1 MPEAGREKFLK
12 RRHMIF
18 AAIGSAVGLGNV
30 WRFPYMCYEYGGA
43 AFLVAYV
50 VGIFAIGIP
59 WLLTEFAMGHYFQKG
74 APGVFK
80 SIGKKWEWLGWFP
93 SISAFLIDT
102 YYVVIM
108 AWTLIYFFSSMTL
121 AWGIG
126 EAGAQ
131 QAGDFF
137 FKTVLNLSDGPGA
150 LGGLQWRIV
159 AASAFTWFMIYL
171 VIYRGAEI
179 IGKVSEI
186 VMTLAWILI
195 FVIIIR
201 SVTLVGAVDGL
212 NYYLDIDWSVLKGG
226 EVWFAA
232 FSQIAFTLSVGMA
245 GMYTYGRFI
254 AKKGDITNN
263 TIITALCDSAFAFL
277 AGFAVFSTVGYIMQA
292 LGVTLQ
298 DVTISGVGLA
308 YVTYPVGISL
318 MPALNRL
325 TGVLFFLMFWL
336 IGLSSAYFLAYG
348 GYIVP
353 MIDKFG
359 WERKK
364 VALWG
369 CVAGFVVGL
378 LYCTQAG
385 LYWLDMVDRTV
396 AFYTL
401 LLGGAVAS
409 LVVGWVFGADKLR
422 EHVNATSDIK
432 VGPWMD
438 YLIKIVVPIGL
449 FFVVAYGGFM
459 QDLKEPYGGYG
470 SWANSIWILMVL
482 VLVVS
487 FVLQGMKSKDEIS

>member
-1 MPEAGREKFLK
+1 
-12 RRHMIF
+12 
-18 AAIGSAVGLGNV
+18 
-30 WRFPYMCYEYGGA
+30 
-43 AFLVAYV
+43 
-50 VGIFAIGIP
+50 
-59 WLLTEFAMGHYFQKG
+59 
-74 APGVFK
+74 
-80 SIGKKWEWLGWFP
+80 
-93 SISAFLIDT
+93 
-102 YYVVIM
+102 
-108 AWTLIYFFSSMTL
+108 
-121 AWGIG
+121 
-126 EAGAQ
+126 
-131 QAGDFF
+131 
-137 FKTVLNLSDGPGA
+137 
-150 LGGLQWRIV
+150 
-159 AASAFTWFMIYL
+159 
-171 VIYRGAEI
+171 
-179 IGKVSEI
+179 
-186 VMTLAWILI
+186 
-195 FVIIIR
+195 
-201 SVTLVGAVDGL
+201 
-212 NYYLDIDWSVLKGG
+212 
-226 EVWFAA
+226 
-232 FSQIAFTLSVGMA
+232 
-245 GMYTYGRFI
+245 
-254 AKKGDITNN
+254 
-263 TIITALCDSAFAFL
+263 
-277 AGFAVFSTVGYIMQA
+277 MQA

-308 YVTYPVGISL
+308 FVTYPVGISL

-359 WERKK
+359 WSRKK

-369 CVAGFVVGL
+369 CVIGFVVGL

-401 LLGGAVAS
+401 LLGGAGAS

-438 YLIKIVVPIGL
+438 YLIKIVVPLGL
-449 FFVVAYGGFM
+449 FFVVGYGGFM

-482 VLVVS
+482 VLIAS